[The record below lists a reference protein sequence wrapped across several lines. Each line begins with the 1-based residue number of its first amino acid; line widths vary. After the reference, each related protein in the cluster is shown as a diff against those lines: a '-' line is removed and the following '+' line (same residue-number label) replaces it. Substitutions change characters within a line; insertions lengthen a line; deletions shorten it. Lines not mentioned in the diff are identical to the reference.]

1 MNLALTNK
9 TVFVSGSTAGI
20 GYAIAKTFAQE
31 NAIVYLNGR
40 TTDKVNEAVNSILA
54 VYPKASVKGIV
65 ADLSTEEG
73 FKKLTTELTEV
84 DILVNNLGLFEPV
97 NFFDSKDEDWQKLFD
112 INVMT
117 GVRLTRFY
125 MPKMLE
131 KNHGRVVFI
140 SSESGLQIPT
150 EMIHYGM
157 SKTAQLSLTN
167 GLAQLTKGTGVTV
180 NAVLPGPTFSQG
192 AERFFGELATQ
203 RATTIEEIEREYF
216 TETRPLSLLQR
227 FITPDEVA
235 ATVVFISSQWAAAT
249 NGAAIKVDG
258 GILKGLH

>member
-1 MNLALTNK
+1 MDLQLSNK
-9 TVFVSGSTAGI
+9 SVFISGSTAGI
-20 GYAIAKTFAQE
+20 GFSIAKTFAKE
-31 NAIVYLNGR
+31 GARVYLNGR
-40 TTDKVNEAVNSILA
+40 SADKVAEAVRKILSEIPQA
-54 VYPKASVKGIV
+54 QVYGIT
-65 ADLSTEEG
+65 ADLVTEEG
-73 FKKLTTELTEV
+73 LEKATRELPEV
-84 DILVNNLGLFEPV
+84 DILINNLGLFEPV
-97 NFFDSKDEDWQKLFD
+97 DFFESKDEDWYKLFN
-112 INVMT
+112 INVMS
-117 GVRLTRFY
+117 GVRLSRFY

-131 KNHGRVVFI
+131 KNWGRVVFI

-192 AERFFGELATQ
+192 AERFFGELAEK
-203 RATTIEEIEREYF
+203 RGTTIKEVEHEYF

-227 FITPDEVA
+227 FITPEEVGS
-235 ATVVFISSQWAAAT
+235 TVAFISSPLAAAT
-249 NGAAIKVDG
+249 NGAAIKTDG

>member
-1 MNLALTNK
+1 MNLQLTGK

-20 GYAIAKTFAQE
+20 GYAIAKAFAQE
-31 NAIVYLNGR
+31 GSIVYLNGR
-40 TTDKVNEAVNSILA
+40 NEDKVGEAVKKILA
-54 VYPKASVKGIV
+54 EVPSAKIHGIT
-65 ADLSTEEG
+65 AD
-73 FKKLTTELTEV
+73 LTTESGYEQLFAALPAV

-97 NFFDSKDEDWQKLFD
+97 EFFDSTDEDWLKLFD
-112 INVMT
+112 INVMS

-125 MPKMLE
+125 MPKMLQ
-131 KNHGRVVFI
+131 KDQGRVVFI

-192 AERFFGELATQ
+192 AARFFGELAEQ
-203 RATTIEEIEREYF
+203 RGSSIREVEHQYF

-227 FITPDEVA
+227 FITPEEVA
-235 ATVVFISSQWAAAT
+235 ATVAFIASPLAAAT